1 MLGEEKENT
10 RGALMDV
17 GDDVIRMIEGV
28 GFLAIVTS
36 MDIRRRRC
44 SVKYCDD
51 GNVEDMVPWEELR
64 PAADSSSSSQART
77 GAAVRDTLAKP
88 LMGLVE
94 DDSASRSSHRPTV
107 TVHRDTNTDEAII
120 INGASH
126 QLATGGGLRALRY
139 LKN

>member
-1 MLGEEKENT
+1 ME
-10 RGALMDV
+10 V
-17 GDDVIRMIEGV
+17 GDDVIRTIEGV
-28 GFLAIVTS
+28 VFSAIVTS

-44 SVKYCDD
+44 SIKYCDD
-51 GNVEDMVPWEELR
+51 GNTEDMIPWEELR
-64 PAADSSSSSQART
+64 PSADSSRSGAQT
-77 GAAVRDTLAKP
+77 GIVVKDTLAKP

-107 TVHRDTNTDEAII
+107 TVHKDTNTDEAII
-120 INGASH
+120 INGAGH